1 MSENRAREGTFC
13 TNFTLSEVFVYTKSV
28 RPYSSGS
35 LFFFKNKYF
44 RLTPGPLAACYG

>member
-28 RPYSSGS
+28 RPYSSTY
-35 LFFFKNKYF
+35 FKK
-44 RLTPGPLAACYG
+44 